1 MEGKISSNK
10 SECQM
15 CAIDDVVVAC
25 GNKKIVLIKGGVKDT
40 PMMLAILFGDVKTRP
55 PLHLSIL

>member
-1 MEGKISSNK
+1 
-10 SECQM
+10 M

-55 PLHLSIL
+55 PLHLSILF